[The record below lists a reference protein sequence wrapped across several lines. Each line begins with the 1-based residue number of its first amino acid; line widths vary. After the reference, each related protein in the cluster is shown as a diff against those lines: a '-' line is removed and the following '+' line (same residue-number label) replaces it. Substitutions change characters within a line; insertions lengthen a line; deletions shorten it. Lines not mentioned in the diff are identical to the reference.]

1 MAAKK
6 VILTNLDNVGD
17 DYEWYTI
24 VTTFNMEEQYVRNVK
39 EAVMG
44 NELENLIAEYYVPIK
59 YVFVK
64 PKKEGNKPKIRKE
77 KSPYSNYVFVRC
89 KMTDD
94 LWALLRTTTGA
105 AVILTSGGTP
115 IINSNDDINHIKKV
129 QMPFGFE
136 RQEAIDL
143 LKKLWDENIKIIP
156 GINDGHPE
164 NRPSCDVDAIEK
176 WYDENV
182 SNSIERHKKDEKEKL
197 KSKPLE
203 DVSIETVKKT
213 YKTSTIN
220 KTQWDKI
227 RNKFKGE

>member
-6 VILTNLDNVGD
+6 VVLMNLKNLANN
-17 DYEWYTI
+17 YEWYTI

-44 NELENLIAEYYVPIK
+44 TEFENLIAEYYVPIK

-64 PKKEGNKPKIRKE
+64 SKKEGGKAKIRKE
-77 KSPYSNYVFVRC
+77 KSPYSNYVFIRC
-89 KMTDD
+89 KMNDN
-94 LWALLRTTTGA
+94 LWGLLRTTTGA
-105 AVILTSGGTP
+105 AVILTSGGAP
-115 IINSNDDINHIKKV
+115 IINSNEDINNIKKI

-143 LKKLWDENIKIIP
+143 LKNLWEENVKIIP
-156 GINDGHPE
+156 SINDGHPE
-164 NRPSCDVDAIEK
+164 NCPPCDETIIAK

-182 SNSIERHKKDEKEKL
+182 NNSLQRHEKDEKEKK
-197 KSKPLE
+197 KSQPLE
-203 DVSIETVKKT
+203 DVSIESVRKT
-213 YKTSTIN
+213 YCNTAVN
-220 KTQWDKI
+220 KAQWDKI